1 MNKIVQIQNL
11 TRPSV
16 PTVRARYCDS
26 FLCQLR
32 GLTFRRSL
40 ANDEGLLLV
49 QRSDSR
55 LEAAI
60 HMLAMWI
67 DLTVVWIN
75 SSGAVVDVRRAH
87 RWRLAYVPHRP
98 ACYVLEISVK
108 HTEDYQIGDQI
119 RIEDTPL
126 A

>member
-1 MNKIVQIQNL
+1 MEKIVQVQNL

-16 PTVRARYCDS
+16 PSVRARYCAS

-32 GLTFRRSL
+32 GLTFRQSL
-40 ANDEGLLLV
+40 PDDEGLLLV
-49 QRSDSR
+49 QKSDSR

-67 DLTVVWIN
+67 NLTVVWIN
-75 SSGAVVDVRRAH
+75 SAGEVVDVRRAL
-87 RWRLAYVPHRP
+87 RWRLAYFPIRP
-98 ACYVLEISVK
+98 ARYVLELAE
-108 HTEDYQIGDQI
+108 TRWPDFQIGDQI
-119 RIEDTPL
+119 RLEETPV

>member
-1 MNKIVQIQNL
+1 MEKIIQIQNL

-16 PTVRARYCDS
+16 KPIRARFCGS

-32 GLTFRRSL
+32 GLTFRRTL
-40 ANDEGLLLV
+40 GDDEGLLLV

-55 LEAAI
+55 LDAAI

-75 SSGAVVDVRRAH
+75 AAGAVVDVRRAL
-87 RWRLAYVPHRP
+87 RWRLAYVPRRP
-98 ACYVLEISVK
+98 ARYVLEISEA
-108 HTEDYQIGDQI
+108 HLEDYQIGDQI
-119 RIEDTPL
+119 RFEDPQM